1 MYNTKVI
8 DFHYIQ
14 SVKTLAVEKATGLRL
29 IGADKLTKEEVAA
42 WLAPW
47 LSGCDRQLVNR
58 AEQM

>member
-1 MYNTKVI
+1 M
-8 DFHYIQ
+8 
-14 SVKTLAVEKATGLRL
+14 LAVEKATGLRL
-29 IGADKLTKEEVAA
+29 IGVDKLTKEEVAA